1 MSTWVAGR
9 ARSHPPP
16 SPPGCTHERS
26 LPCGSWATLVALR
39 FGVYGI
45 KGQAGRGR
53 AWQDRPM
60 ALPSGPHW
68 LIPQVCCS
76 CPGQGQPHVPC
87 AKPWGHATHP
97 CSPPD
102 AVWLLHKTLW
112 HGGLPRAS
120 ACPRHLAG
128 PGQEKVPGQGRP
140 RRVTEGACA
149 PPARPALHPSRLVGP
164 CRRRLVLS
172 RSLGSGK
179 RAGLDPR
186 AVRAAPCPP
195 PTSPGAA
202 PPSGRPRDRWPS
214 RSAGNAI
221 LMDAELKGRGPY

>member
-1 MSTWVAGR
+1 MGDTCRPAFWGLWHQGSGRKGKGLAGP
-9 ARSHPPP
+9 ADGSAIWTTLADPTGLLLM
-16 SPPGCTHERS
+16 PG
-26 LPCGSWATLVALR
+26 
-39 FGVYGI
+39 
-45 KGQAGRGR
+45 
-53 AWQDRPM
+53 
-60 ALPSGPHW
+60 SGPA
-68 LIPQVCCS
+68 PRPVCKALGTLYT
-76 CPGQGQPHVPC
+76 PLF
-87 AKPWGHATHP
+87 
-97 CSPPD
+97 PPD

-112 HGGLPRAS
+112 RGGLPRAS

-186 AVRAAPCPP
+186 AVRAAPRPP

-221 LMDAELKGRGPY
+221 LMDTELKGRGPY